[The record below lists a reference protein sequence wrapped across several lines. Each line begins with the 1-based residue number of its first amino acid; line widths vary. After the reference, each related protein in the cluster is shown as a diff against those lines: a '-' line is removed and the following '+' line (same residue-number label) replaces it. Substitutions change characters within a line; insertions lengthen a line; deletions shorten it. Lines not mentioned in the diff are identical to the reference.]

1 MSKKKIGFIDAYID
15 EWHANNYPGMIAAS
29 SLGDEFEVAY
39 AWEEA
44 PLQDKRPLDIWCKE
58 MNVAPCGSIE
68 EVVEKSDVICVL
80 APSTAEHHEAL
91 ADAALRS
98 GKPVFIDKPFCN
110 TAAGAE
116 RMFAL
121 AAQDNTPVTGFSAL
135 RFAAPF
141 TEELKNWQNSRPEM
155 VIARGSGVIKGF
167 LNYGIHP
174 ITMLTMFMKDGAK
187 RVMQLNGEGSSR
199 DVLFVEYQDGRKGEV
214 IRTPKSRFELE
225 LYGEDEIFL
234 RDAGNFFANAIEEML
249 KFYKTGVSPVDCC
262 ETVEAIRIYEKG
274 MEALKNPG
282 EWFEI

>member
-15 EWHANNYPGMIAAS
+15 EWHANNYPSMIAAS
-29 SLGDEFEVAY
+29 SLGEEFEVAY

-44 PLQDKRPLDIWCKE
+44 PLQDKRPLDVWCRE
-58 MNVAPCGSIE
+58 MNVAPCTSIE

-121 AAQDNTPVTGFSAL
+121 ADQYNTPVTGFSAL

-155 VIARGSGVIKGF
+155 VIARGNGVIKGF

-199 DVLFVEYQDGRKGEV
+199 DVLLVEYQDGRKGEV

-225 LYGEDEIFL
+225 LYGGEEIFL
-234 RDAGNFFANAIEEML
+234 REVGSFFANAIEGML
-249 KFYKTGVSPVDCC
+249 KFYKTEVSPVDRC

-282 EWFEI
+282 VWFEF